1 MKSFISIL
9 TLALAIGLTGPTFA
23 AEQCPTATTKAACQ
37 KLAGCVWDAKANTC
51 SAKKM

>member
-9 TLALAIGLTGPTFA
+9 TLALAIGLTGSAFA
-23 AEQCPTATTKAACQ
+23 ADCAGQTSKGACAKQ
-37 KLAGCVWDAKANTC
+37 AGCMWDAKAKTC